1 MRQLL
6 SVNERDTELL
16 SAHTI
21 FPFHYKGNLA
31 KVVLMLKLM
40 ELDERA
46 LGLVTGGKEL
56 LLV

>member
-6 SVNERDTELL
+6 SVNKRDTELT

-31 KVVLMLKLM
+31 KVVLTLELM
-40 ELDERA
+40 ELERA
-46 LGLVTGGKEL
+46 LGLVTGERNCFS
-56 LLV
+56 V